1 VVAKKAKKTSSKTK
15 SSTGAAKVPGVIA
28 TIIETISRE
37 RGVTAEEMLA
47 VLVKAF
53 PDREPAGMRKTAL
66 IQAAANCTSKET
78 DEKRGLI
85 YYRRGRK

>member
-15 SSTGAAKVPGVIA
+15 SSTGAAKVPDVIA

-37 RGVTAEEMLA
+37 RGATAEEMLA

-53 PDREPAGMRKTAL
+53 PDREPAGHEEDGVDT
-66 IQAAANCTSKET
+66 
-78 DEKRGLI
+78 G
-85 YYRRGRK
+85 RRELHVERDG